1 MNDST
6 DMSGTIFVA
15 RRVTPALLEDLMPGA
30 VSSSDHV
37 NGLPSNM
44 ITRIYEAAAS
54 AGVSV
59 SNALSGLL
67 SLGGNRAI
75 KSYAVDKARGG
86 QTNLFGSYL
95 ICMDANK
102 ITVVDGKGF
111 LAPPKNGDLFV
122 VADFVGLPIAR
133 LSGSIGASAF
143 SVLSHNGQSTLGEYA
158 IDLWVD
164 AGTDDLR
171 VSADRTSLLEMERRV
186 GSFLKA
192 FMQDRDD
199 LDLDQFLNIS
209 VKKLQPLIGAMTD
222 VPPPLS
228 SWDQT
233 LPSPSTDLD
242 RAIQNFQ
249 EGASRLLGL
258 SAFVRFRPGKK
269 VFRHSLTVDSE
280 TAHVSQQFSSDNFST
295 VDMEAGHWACGAC
308 STLNSLENSF
318 CLECG
323 NSKPSAVRY
332 SSSVNRQLLSID
344 GDELIFDLSFESY
357 EQSQVDLD
365 AIASRCF
372 EILRP
377 LCRQENFQSAQLPVT
392 LTHLSTAL
400 NGAFTTNQYGPV
412 GGFGVVDFRTIDTD
426 WHLQTRANKN
436 DKARWLNRR
445 FSEMELDD
453 REMAVIEAERL
464 SRKKRLDQERL
475 DNELAI
481 EGERSN
487 FEFEANKQR
496 VELEFERTLEE
507 NKLDDYSQL
516 NRARARTTIENATV
530 DRAVRQNLT
539 SINREDIVDEREDQL
554 SQVDHDMNLEKK
566 VQEHDLELNRRRLEN
581 DADLEERLA
590 RLRANRNVDIARM
603 EQELD
608 LEKLKS
614 VSDMETSKK
623 ITDTELEIQKLRAMS
638 EMELAQRDQLK
649 GLTPSQIL
657 ALQATKLAENGAGD
671 ALKELASHNAAAA
684 QALIEARTNEARAE
698 LLQEMLK
705 IQASANSEA
714 NDRQLAIMKQALD
727 AQLSASQRVEQ
738 AHNKTAES
746 AEKWNERSI
755 DTIGKIAAVKAGQK
769 NTDSASQD
777 SVSGS
782 TTSCSKCGVVS
793 DKGHKFCPS
802 CGQPCNSGS
811 AN

>member
-1 MNDST
+1 
-6 DMSGTIFVA
+6 
-15 RRVTPALLEDLMPGA
+15 
-30 VSSSDHV
+30 
-37 NGLPSNM
+37 
-44 ITRIYEAAAS
+44 
-54 AGVSV
+54 
-59 SNALSGLL
+59 
-67 SLGGNRAI
+67 
-75 KSYAVDKARGG
+75 
-86 QTNLFGSYL
+86 
-95 ICMDANK
+95 
-102 ITVVDGKGF
+102 
-111 LAPPKNGDLFV
+111 
-122 VADFVGLPIAR
+122 
-133 LSGSIGASAF
+133 
-143 SVLSHNGQSTLGEYA
+143 
-158 IDLWVD
+158 
-164 AGTDDLR
+164 
-171 VSADRTSLLEMERRV
+171 
-186 GSFLKA
+186 
-192 FMQDRDD
+192 
-199 LDLDQFLNIS
+199 
-209 VKKLQPLIGAMTD
+209 
-222 VPPPLS
+222 
-228 SWDQT
+228 
-233 LPSPSTDLD
+233 
-242 RAIQNFQ
+242 
-249 EGASRLLGL
+249 
-258 SAFVRFRPGKK
+258 
-269 VFRHSLTVDSE
+269 
-280 TAHVSQQFSSDNFST
+280 
-295 VDMEAGHWACGAC
+295 
-308 STLNSLENSF
+308 
-318 CLECG
+318 
-323 NSKPSAVRY
+323 
-332 SSSVNRQLLSID
+332 
-344 GDELIFDLSFESY
+344 
-357 EQSQVDLD
+357 
-365 AIASRCF
+365 
-372 EILRP
+372 
-377 LCRQENFQSAQLPVT
+377 
-392 LTHLSTAL
+392 
-400 NGAFTTNQYGPV
+400 
-412 GGFGVVDFRTIDTD
+412 
-426 WHLQTRANKN
+426 
-436 DKARWLNRR
+436 
-445 FSEMELDD
+445 MELDD

-554 SQVDHDMNLEKK
+554 SQVNHDMDLEKK
-566 VQEHDLELNRRRLEN
+566 VQEHDLDLNRRRLEN

-738 AHNKTAES
+738 AHSKTAES

-769 NTDSASQD
+769 NTDNASQD

-782 TTSCSKCGVVS
+782 TTSCSKCGVVI
-793 DKGHKFCPS
+793 DKSHKFCPS